1 MSKIT
6 LEMVYE
12 EIKTIRRLLE
22 ELVERSLENIL
33 PTEKIFEEEMKE
45 LEEIKEKREY
55 VPLSEVKKNLT
66 WSRVLVP
73 RYKILISKKALKLL
87 EKLDIK
93 RRLEIIKEIENLEII
108 PSLLSRML

>member
-33 PTEKIFEEEMKE
+33 PTEEISEEEMKE
-45 LEEIKEKREY
+45 LEEIKEKGEY

-66 WSRVLVP
+66 
-73 RYKILISKKALKLL
+73 
-87 EKLDIK
+87 
-93 RRLEIIKEIENLEII
+93 
-108 PSLLSRML
+108 

>member
-1 MSKIT
+1 M
-6 LEMVYE
+6 
-12 EIKTIRRLLE
+12 
-22 ELVERSLENIL
+22 
-33 PTEKIFEEEMKE
+33 
-45 LEEIKEKREY
+45 
-55 VPLSEVKKNLT
+55 
-66 WSRVLVP
+66 P

>member
-1 MSKIT
+1 LSKIT

-33 PTEKIFEEEMKE
+33 PTEEISEEEMKE
-45 LEEIKEKREY
+45 LEEIKEKGEY

-66 WSRVLVP
+66 
-73 RYKILISKKALKLL
+73 
-87 EKLDIK
+87 
-93 RRLEIIKEIENLEII
+93 
-108 PSLLSRML
+108 